1 MEFVYIKHINLALT
15 TSELKKIDKE
25 KYWFLKLQ
33 PTTKKGL
40 FTPTNNKK
48 FYKIAYIDILLT
60 YMVYLLNMNNP
71 LQNKS
76 TIWPKKKRMKARCT
90 LSLYIFCGISIIS
103 DELGI
108 CQLQRTV
115 LHDTCFFFFCVFVDH
130 IICKTF
136 IWT

>member
-76 TIWPKKKRMKARCT
+76 TIWPKKKRMKARCS

-103 DELGI
+103 DEFVSYREPFCMIL
-108 CQLQRTV
+108 V
-115 LHDTCFFFFCVFVDH
+115 FFFCVFVDH